1 MNNTHTARPRRLVPT
16 NPLYAR
22 LCSTQ
27 ALYYLVT
34 ALWPLVSIRSF
45 MRVTGPKTDTWL
57 VKTVSMM
64 ILAVGLAL
72 AYAGR
77 RAMPTPEVPRLAVSS
92 AVGLGAVDIIYVAQ
106 GRIAPVYLLDALA
119 EGGLIG
125 LWAGWQ
131 KVQSRASDKEKK

>member
-22 LCSTQ
+22 LCAAQ
-27 ALYYLVT
+27 AAYYLLT

-64 ILAVGLAL
+64 ILAVGMTLA
-72 AYAGR
+72 AAGR
-77 RAMPTPEVPRLAVSS
+77 HGLPTPEMPLLAVSS
-92 AVGLGAVDIIYVAQ
+92 AAGLAAVDVVYVA
-106 GRIAPVYLLDALA
+106 
-119 EGGLIG
+119 
-125 LWAGWQ
+125 
-131 KVQSRASDKEKK
+131 